1 MLRRVVFQARKGGY
15 VKWGHI
21 TYDLMR
27 YCSYEYEEHYLH
39 EETYKRMIK
48 NYIRTW
54 FTKNEII
61 DISIVSLDDFWMADL
76 DLVYDYVISEPD
88 RTYHILSASF
98 DAKELFNEYYG
109 KKTYDA
115 MIEDYDEDEMEEIST
130 ELYMKK
136 FNDAT
141 KKVKF
146 WNYMIA
152 REISSEIRNI
162 YKLKLATQLIRQFRY
177 LSGRPEQLP
186 LLYIFYEIK
195 DGLLKLMIKN
205 EKRWG
210 EFCVTESGEICGE
223 LPNIDYDIGIEALTY
238 VMANLERMNPIAK
251 QASNKQ
257 LDQ

>member
-1 MLRRVVFQARKGGY
+1 MLRRVIFQVRQGDS
-15 VKWGHI
+15 VKLGHI

-27 YCSYEYEEHYLH
+27 YCSYEYEEHYLD
-39 EETYKRMIK
+39 EETYKRMIE

-54 FTKNEII
+54 FVKNEII
-61 DISIVSLDDFWMADL
+61 DIRIVSLDDFWMADM

-88 RTYHILSASF
+88 RTYHILSASVERK
-98 DAKELFNEYYG
+98 DVEAKELFDEYYG

-115 MIEDYDEDEMEEIST
+115 VIEDYDEDEMEDIST
-130 ELYMKK
+130 EFAMNK

-146 WNYMIA
+146 WNYMLS

-177 LSGRPEQLP
+177 LTGRVEVFPR
-186 LLYIFYEIK
+186 LYIFYEIK
-195 DGLLKLMIKN
+195 YGLLKLITKDN
-205 EKRWG
+205 KRWG

-238 VMANLERMNPIAK
+238 VMANLERMNI
-251 QASNKQ
+251 
-257 LDQ
+257 

>member
-1 MLRRVVFQARKGGY
+1 M
-15 VKWGHI
+15 
-21 TYDLMR
+21 
-27 YCSYEYEEHYLH
+27 
-39 EETYKRMIK
+39 
-48 NYIRTW
+48 N
-54 FTKNEII
+54 
-61 DISIVSLDDFWMADL
+61 
-76 DLVYDYVISEPD
+76 
-88 RTYHILSASF
+88 
-98 DAKELFNEYYG
+98 
-109 KKTYDA
+109 
-115 MIEDYDEDEMEEIST
+115 
-130 ELYMKK
+130 K

-152 REISSEIRNI
+152 REMSSEIRNI

-205 EKRWG
+205 KKRWG

-251 QASNKQ
+251 QASNK
-257 LDQ
+257 

>member
-1 MLRRVVFQARKGGY
+1 MLRRVIFQARKGGD

-21 TYDLMR
+21 TYYLMR
-27 YCSYEYEEHYLH
+27 YCSYEYEEHYID

-88 RTYHILSASF
+88 RTYHVFDSNERM
-98 DAKELFNEYYG
+98 DAKELFDEYYG

-115 MIEDYDEDEMEEIST
+115 VTEDYDDDEEEDLST
-130 ELYMKK
+130 EFYMKK
-136 FNDAT
+136 FNDTT

-177 LSGRPEQLP
+177 LTGRPEQFP
-186 LLYIFYEIK
+186 RLYIFYEIK
-195 DGLLKLMIKN
+195 DGLLKLMTKN

-210 EFCVTESGEICGE
+210 EFCITESGEICGE
-223 LPNIDYDIGIEALTY
+223 LPNIEYDIGIEALTY
-238 VMANLERMNPIAK
+238 VMANLER
-251 QASNKQ
+251 
-257 LDQ
+257 LDREAIVVLDLDL

>member
-1 MLRRVVFQARKGGY
+1 MLRRVVFQTRRGGD
-15 VKWGHI
+15 VKLGHI

-27 YCSYEYEEHYLH
+27 YCSYEYEEHYID

-54 FTKNEII
+54 FTKNEMI

-88 RTYHILSASF
+88 GTYYVF
-98 DAKELFNEYYG
+98 DGGVDAKELFEKYYDERCFNAVI
-109 KKTYDA
+109 K
-115 MIEDYDEDEMEEIST
+115 DYDDEEEEEDLST
-130 ELYMKK
+130 KFHMKK

-152 REISSEIRNI
+152 REMSFEIRNV

-177 LSGRPEQLP
+177 LKGTPEQFP
-186 LLYIFYEIK
+186 RLYIFYEIK
-195 DGLLKLMIKN
+195 DGLLKLITKN
-205 EKRWG
+205 KKRWG
-210 EFCVTESGEICGE
+210 EFCVTENGEICGE
-223 LPNIDYDIGIEALTY
+223 LPNVDYDIGIEALTY
-238 VMANLERMNPIAK
+238 VMENLERMNI
-251 QASNKQ
+251 
-257 LDQ
+257 